1 MVRVGWM
8 GPLTSPQ
15 ITIQYRLLPPKPP
28 PPPLRPP
35 HLHPPRVRR
44 AGHSARV
51 LTSSPTH
58 QLAEGLYQT
67 PLCTAHARNLVYTA
81 ARGQGRR
88 FRLTRP
94 GFNLA
99 PAPTIYR
106 ISQPWEVGMEH
117 NRGCNRLQYTW
128 QCPTTPPRQVAG
140 DIWRSRVVAPH
151 REQYGVR
158 AINPLSVISPKMS
171 QGGGRSDLSPV
182 LPLIFL
188 IGTHGLHRNQET
200 SLSRTF
206 FWEPQGYGLPSR

>member
-1 MVRVGWM
+1 M

-88 FRLTRP
+88 FRLTRRRP

-117 NRGCNRLQYTW
+117 NRGCNRLQHTW
-128 QCPTTPPRQVAG
+128 QCPTRPAPASCGRN
-140 DIWRSRVVAPH
+140 WRSRVVAPH
-151 REQYGVR
+151 RGDMSVR

-171 QGGGRSDLSPV
+171 QGGGTEV
-182 LPLIFL
+182 I
-188 IGTHGLHRNQET
+188 
-200 SLSRTF
+200 
-206 FWEPQGYGLPSR
+206 